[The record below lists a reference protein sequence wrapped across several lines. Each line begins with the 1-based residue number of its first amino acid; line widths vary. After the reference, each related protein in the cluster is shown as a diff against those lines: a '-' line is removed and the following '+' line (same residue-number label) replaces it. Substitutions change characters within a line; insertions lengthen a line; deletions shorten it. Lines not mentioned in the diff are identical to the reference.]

1 MKKNKII
8 AILIVLVSF
17 FAFSCSSSKNLA
29 VDEVAEQEN
38 LSQNQ
43 LEEEVDE
50 EKSDEKKSEKNKN
63 YLGWEKTSNRP
74 IDYTNGIVNIRI
86 KPKLGSFC
94 FYVINE
100 DEKHIPVMST
110 TNEYVLSSFYLKAG
124 KKIYKLNDDTNVQ
137 PYARTTEN
145 GCEILYTIPK
155 VASVTVKFDCLAST
169 EDGEADMIKV
179 TANVQNIGQKKKDF
193 SLKLIMDTV
202 LGETDRHH
210 FYVKNN
216 SAIKNETSYRRFND
230 DTWFLSKNVNASM
243 QIFFQG
249 KDVTPIDFVAFANFS
264 TLNTPA
270 WEPNM
275 QNYRTF
281 DTILSYNNSAFSV
294 NWIPKNLEPEKSFD
308 EIFYMAFATGD
319 ASPKGALYMG
329 PAKKNEVDF
338 LKNAPTEEKKDEP
351 KVIELIEVVPEVKE
365 ESEVQ
370 VIEEPE
376 PIQEIK
382 PATEEITPVQVEEI
396 VEEVKEDNVVPQV
409 KFDVTSLST
418 EQLTTEYI
426 QNLLDRIANL
436 EQSGTALNRTELLQ
450 LNAELDAILSVLR
463 Q

>member
-8 AILIVLVSF
+8 AILIILVSF

-50 EKSDEKKSEKNKN
+50 KKSDEKKSEKNKN

-137 PYARTTEN
+137 SFARATEA
-145 GCEILYTIPK
+145 GCEILYTIPR
-155 VASVTVKFDCLAST
+155 VASVTVRFDCLKSDA
-169 EDGEADMIKV
+169 EHEADIIKISS
-179 TANVQNIGQKKKDF
+179 TVQNVGTKKKDF
-193 SLKLIMDTV
+193 ALKLVMDTV

-210 FYVKNN
+210 FYIKNK
-216 SAIKNETSYRRFND
+216 SAIKNETSYRRIAD
-230 DTWFLSKNVNASM
+230 DSWFISKNVNASM
-243 QIFFQG
+243 QILLQG
-249 KDVTPIDFVAFANFS
+249 KDITPIDFVAFANFS
-264 TLNTPA
+264 TLNTPS

-281 DTILSYNNSAFSV
+281 DTVLSYNNSAFCV
-294 NWIPKNLEPEKSFD
+294 NWIPKILETPYVEDFAPYRLEIEMLRNKKFNPNLKQD
-308 EIFYMAFATGD
+308 
-319 ASPKGALYMG
+319 L
-329 PAKKNEVDF
+329 
-338 LKNAPTEEKKDEP
+338 LKN
-351 KVIELIEVVPEVKE
+351 
-365 ESEVQ
+365 
-370 VIEEPE
+370 
-376 PIQEIK
+376 
-382 PATEEITPVQVEEI
+382 
-396 VEEVKEDNVVPQV
+396 
-409 KFDVTSLST
+409 
-418 EQLTTEYI
+418 
-426 QNLLDRIANL
+426 
-436 EQSGTALNRTELLQ
+436 
-450 LNAELDAILSVLR
+450 
-463 Q
+463 